1 MDTMNDT
8 PICSPMTELP
18 ELPPIEET
26 WENAKQMFINT
37 AEVSVIIAERVDNF
51 MNIRDMAYKFWG
63 DELKGLLEEDRI
75 AYLKYLHELS
85 IATYKAI
92 LDVIKG
98 FEMEEFLKDEMKD
111 YFDVLIPKVD
121 EIDTEKDLMNAMLIF
136 LTVKPWGEKMT
147 ALHHSMLDEKR
158 QREYREKDN

>member
-1 MDTMNDT
+1 MDTNVIDFPTVET
-8 PICSPMTELP
+8 PKQ
-18 ELPPIEET
+18 PIEEI

-37 AEVSVIIAERVDNF
+37 AEVSVVIAERVDNF

-63 DELKGLLEEDRI
+63 DEIKSLLEEDRI
-75 AYLKYLHELS
+75 AYLKRLHELS
-85 IATYKAI
+85 ITTYKSI
-92 LDVIKG
+92 LDIIKS

-121 EIDTEKDLMNAMLIF
+121 EIETEVDLMDAMLIF

-147 ALHHSMLDEKR
+147 ALHHSMLDEKG
-158 QREYREKDN
+158 QREYEEKDN